1 MQLRSP
7 FDVLPSGH
15 DWRGSAASSPRPGHR
30 AAGRFRAVAL
40 ARQHSEE
47 LGLVLRLLAVMAFF
61 GGMALLMFCLPG

>member
-15 DWRGSAASSPRPGHR
+15 DWRGSPASSLRHGHR
-30 AAGRFRAVAL
+30 SRSVAL

-47 LGLVLRLLAVMAFF
+47 MGLALRLLAVMAFF
-61 GGMALLMFCLPG
+61 GGMALLMFCFTG

>member
-7 FDVLPSGH
+7 FDVLPSSH

-30 AAGRFRAVAL
+30 SRAVAL

-61 GGMALLMFCLPG
+61 GGMALLMLCLTG